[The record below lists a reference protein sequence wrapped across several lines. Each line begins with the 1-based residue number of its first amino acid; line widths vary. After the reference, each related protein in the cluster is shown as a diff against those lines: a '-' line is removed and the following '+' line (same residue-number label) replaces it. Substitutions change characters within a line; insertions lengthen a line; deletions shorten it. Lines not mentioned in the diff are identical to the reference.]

1 MCSVLATSSRKGWT
15 KPGKSAMKEQQAT
28 SCPDQGDFSSRAL
41 VCVTGT
47 SWPTAKQGLA
57 AHNPRAPAMGFQR
70 AKHGSMD
77 KGDTAQL
84 STAQLLDLGNEG
96 NDTSRA
102 SWGISPFLWLSGW
115 PCLLLL
121 DKTAWDWLLDRTKAK
136 PGQLLSVSSFLAIQG
151 QGGCGSAS

>member
-1 MCSVLATSSRKGWT
+1 MCSVLATSSWKGWT

-28 SCPDQGDFSSRAL
+28 SRPDQGDFSSRAL
-41 VCVTGT
+41 VSVTGT

-57 AHNPRAPAMGFQR
+57 AHTPHAPAVGFGGVKHESMG
-70 AKHGSMD
+70 
-77 KGDTAQL
+77 KGDTAHL

-102 SWGISPFLWLSGW
+102 SWGTPPPLWLSGW

-121 DKTAWDWLLDRTKAK
+121 DKIAWNWLLHLAKAK
-136 PGQLLSVSSFLAIQG
+136 PGQLLFLSSFLAI
-151 QGGCGSAS
+151 